1 MYIVIASVLA
11 LATIVVAVA
20 FTPEFGA
27 VVAGLTVFWV
37 ARGRTGDNVPD
48 IEPSPELRRLVRDA
62 RRNHEMAQPSWDFYY
77 DAGQRV
83 AG

>member
-1 MYIVIASVLA
+1 MYIAIASVLA

-20 FTPEFGA
+20 FTPEAGA

-37 ARGRTGDNVPD
+37 ARGRTGEEILDL
-48 IEPSPELRRLVRDA
+48 EPSPELRRLLRDA
-62 RRNHEMAQPSWDFYY
+62 RSHHEIASPSWDFYY
-77 DAGQRV
+77 DAGQRL